1 MPSLAINIDKIRW
14 PKNFYPFSQNDLE
27 FILSLFIYSFSQ
39 CVLINCLQ
47 WARNLADSVV
57 AKDTVFTIMVD
68 LKKNPNTIEK

>member
-39 CVLINCLQ
+39 RLLSNYLQ

-57 AKDTVFTIMVD
+57 AEDTMFPIMVD
-68 LKKNPNTIEK
+68 